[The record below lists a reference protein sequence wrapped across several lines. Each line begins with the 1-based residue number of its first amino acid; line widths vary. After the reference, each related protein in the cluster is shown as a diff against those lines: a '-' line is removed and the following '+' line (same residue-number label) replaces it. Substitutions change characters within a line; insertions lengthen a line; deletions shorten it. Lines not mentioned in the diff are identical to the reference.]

1 MRFLLDTNVVSE
13 WVKLSPDIGVA
24 TWLAEIDEEAV
35 FLSVMTLGE
44 IRHGIERLQAG
55 ARRSR
60 LDTWVTTNLP
70 LRFEGRILGI
80 DEATADVWGR
90 LMALA
95 QDRGRP
101 MAAIDG
107 FIAATACR
115 HGLNLVTR
123 NVKDF
128 EALDIPLLNPWRA

>member
-13 WVKLSPDIGVA
+13 WVKPSPDIGVA
-24 TWLAEIDEEAV
+24 TWLAETDEEAV
-35 FLSVMTLGE
+35 FLSVMKLGE
-44 IRHGIERLQAG
+44 IRHGIERLPPG

-60 LDTWVTTNLP
+60 LDAWVTTDLP
-70 LRFEGRILGI
+70 LRVEGRMLRI

-101 MAAIDG
+101 MAAVDAL
-107 FIAATACR
+107 IASTAFR
-115 HGLNLVTR
+115 HGLRLLTR
-123 NVKDF
+123 NIKDF
-128 EALDIPLLNPWRA
+128 EALDIPLLNPWKA